1 MRIAIIAALP
11 GELKPL
17 VKEWRRLPSLG
28 RHILMWTRTD
38 GNGDVV
44 IAVCAGM
51 GAEAARRAFAAAE
64 AHGPLDVVL
73 SVGVAG
79 ALAPKGHPGASRVG
93 DCRVLTQVIDAQT
106 GERFSLM
113 ESETVV
119 SIATTARVADAAE
132 KRRLFETY
140 GAVMVDMEAAAVARL
155 AAMRAIPMC
164 CVKAVS
170 DEAEARLPDL
180 NRFIDATGQLRFPS
194 FLLHVALRPQSWGP
208 LMALG
213 SGSAR
218 ASKELAA
225 VVEQFLR
232 EKNWNCASRMRGV

>member
-17 VKEWRRLPSLG
+17 VKEWRRLPSPG

-38 GNGDVV
+38 GNGDAA

-106 GERFSLM
+106 GERFPLAASTLAGG
-113 ESETVV
+113 EKVL

-140 GAVMVDMEAAAVARL
+140 GAVMVDMEAATVARL
-155 AAMRAIPMC
+155 AAMRAIPMGC
-164 CVKAVS
+164 IKAVS
-170 DEAEARLPDL
+170 DDAEARLPDL

-218 ASKELAA
+218 ASKALAG
-225 VVEQFLR
+225 VVEEFLR
-232 EKNWNCASRMRGV
+232 AKTSNS